1 MVTAVAVK
9 IVSHGV
15 DAAFLD
21 APVGGPAS
29 LGKGVIDV
37 NDIIVEIVV
46 LAVVVVQVA
55 AFLAF
60 GQAPVFVSR
69 EFFFIQ
75 PGDEL
80 MGSFPTAPFASF
92 LIAVHLQPH
101 QLVFGIGDG
110 AVTVVHKTF
119 SFSHSSNPIKL
130 EVSRY
135 SLII

>member
-1 MVTAVAVK
+1 MVTAVAVE
-9 IVSHGV
+9 IIGHGV

-29 LGKGVIDV
+29 LGKRVVDV
-37 NDIIVEIVV
+37 NDIIVKVVV
-46 LAVVVVQVA
+46 LAIVVVQVA
-55 AFLAF
+55 TFLAF
-60 GQAPVFVSR
+60 GQAPVFVSG
-69 EFFFIQ
+69 EFLFIQ

-80 MGSFPTAPFASF
+80 VSSFPTAPFASF

-101 QLVFGIGDG
+101 QFVFGIGDG